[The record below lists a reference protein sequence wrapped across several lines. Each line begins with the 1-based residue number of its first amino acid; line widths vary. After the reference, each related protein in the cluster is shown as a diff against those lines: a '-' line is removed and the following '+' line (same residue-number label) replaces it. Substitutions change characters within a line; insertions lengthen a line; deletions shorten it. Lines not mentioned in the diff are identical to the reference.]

1 MKIKELPE
9 LERPYEKLEMYGEKV
24 LSDAELLAIII
35 KTGTKEETAIQ
46 LAQRLLS
53 LNNTEEENLK
63 FLQTLTIQ
71 ELMEQKGIG
80 KVKAI
85 QLKAVGEIAIRMFR
99 TSNYNKK
106 IIKKPQDLAKILM
119 SDLYYQ
125 KEEIVKIVI
134 LNTKNEILKI
144 EDIAKG
150 GTNLVNIPIK
160 DILSE
165 PIRTKAPKFILVH
178 NHPSGNPTPS
188 QKDIVFTDELNKA
201 SQQLGLT
208 MLDHIVIGKM
218 NYVSIFSLERKTQV

>member
-1 MKIKELPE
+1 MIC
-9 LERPYEKLEMYGEKV
+9 
-24 LSDAELLAIII
+24 II
-35 KTGTKEETAIQ
+35 
-46 LAQRLLS
+46 
-53 LNNTEEENLK
+53 
-63 FLQTLTIQ
+63 
-71 ELMEQKGIG
+71 
-80 KVKAI
+80 
-85 QLKAVGEIAIRMFR
+85 
-99 TSNYNKK
+99 
-106 IIKKPQDLAKILM
+106 
-119 SDLYYQ
+119 
-125 KEEIVKIVI
+125 KIVI

-165 PIRTKAPKFILVH
+165 PIRMKAPKFILVH